1 MAGHYETLADD
12 SRYVL
17 DALGIGDRQFPQP
30 SVAHHSTARL
40 AEMLAQLTASEIRR
54 LLDVYR
60 IDFALF
66 GYSTNISQLIEQ
78 TQPK

>member
-1 MAGHYETLADD
+1 VTGHYETLADD

-30 SVAHHSTARL
+30 SVSHNSTARL

-66 GYSTNISQLIEQ
+66 GYSTDISQLIKQ